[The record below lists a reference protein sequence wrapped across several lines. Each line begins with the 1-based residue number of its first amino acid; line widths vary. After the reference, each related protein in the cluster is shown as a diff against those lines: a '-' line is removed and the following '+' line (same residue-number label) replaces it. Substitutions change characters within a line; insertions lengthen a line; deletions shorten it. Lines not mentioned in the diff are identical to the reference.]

1 MAARDRVL
9 ITGASG
15 LLGRAILKEF
25 SKGNKWE
32 VLGLAYSRSTGSL
45 KKVNLLDFEE
55 TKRVIRE
62 FRPHILIHS
71 AAERRPDVVENDEDT
86 CLKMNVGV
94 TKTLASTINELNTDL
109 EVPEHFM
116 LYISTDYVF
125 DGKSPPYQP
134 SDEPN
139 PLNKYGK
146 SKLAGEKAMEICHA
160 NGGILRVPVL
170 YGSVE
175 YLKESAVTVLFEAL
189 KQTDKPAKID
199 DYQIRYPTLVD
210 DVGAVCRFIAEKRI
224 ADKSMTGTWHW
235 SGSESMTKYSM
246 VYQMADMFDLP
257 HGHLI
262 SNPNPPTGTPRP
274 HNTAL
279 SCTELESMM
288 KDGGASMRT
297 PFKQGIKQS
306 LQSFI

>member
-1 MAARDRVL
+1 MAVRHRVL

-25 SKGNKWE
+25 SKENKWE

-175 YLKESAVTVLFEAL
+175 YLKESAVTGL
-189 KQTDKPAKID
+189 
-199 DYQIRYPTLVD
+199 
-210 DVGAVCRFIAEKRI
+210 
-224 ADKSMTGTWHW
+224 
-235 SGSESMTKYSM
+235 
-246 VYQMADMFDLP
+246 
-257 HGHLI
+257 
-262 SNPNPPTGTPRP
+262 
-274 HNTAL
+274 
-279 SCTELESMM
+279 
-288 KDGGASMRT
+288 
-297 PFKQGIKQS
+297 
-306 LQSFI
+306 